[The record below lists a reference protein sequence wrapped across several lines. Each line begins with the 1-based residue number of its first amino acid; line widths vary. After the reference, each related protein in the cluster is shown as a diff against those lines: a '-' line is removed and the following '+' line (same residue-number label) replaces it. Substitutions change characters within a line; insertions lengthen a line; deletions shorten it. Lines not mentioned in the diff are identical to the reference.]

1 MEQLTQMELMHIQSL
16 MDMSSL
22 SAKKCNIYQLQAQD
36 DELKQIFNEAEQIHQ
51 NHLQILL
58 DQLRQFN
65 GKKH

>member
-16 MDMSSL
+16 MDMSAL